1 MSQSQ
6 PQSKSK
12 LEQWQWENATTGA
25 AAGFTTVAAMY
36 PLDVIC
42 TRFQVNDGLVSTLPS
57 YKTRLT
63 LFSPLLAWRVSEGF
77 MQASIPQ
84 LLGQLF
90 HGVYISSSMIEQN
103 KGILKTRKGSLVLVF
118 ILLLLQK
125 LELCNNHE
133 G

>member
-1 MSQSQ
+1 MPPPEPLPDSPLLPPCTPST
-6 PQSKSK
+6 SSV
-12 LEQWQWENATTGA
+12 L
-25 AAGFTTVAAMY
+25 GFKVTMDEFQ
-36 PLDVIC
+36 L
-42 TRFQVNDGLVSTLPS
+42 FQV
-57 YKTRLT
+57 TRTWLM

-125 LELCNNHE
+125 LEL
-133 G
+133 